1 MTNKRYCICYEFGTT
16 AENRETAEK
25 MRSDITRLLVSKF
38 PQIYSSHAW
47 IEEVEEE

>member
-1 MTNKRYCICYEFGTT
+1 MSLEQLLRIVKQLK
-16 AENRETAEK
+16 K